1 MLAMQNE
8 KGVPFENPCNCL
20 AIRQAARR
28 VTQFYEAHLAPFG
41 LKSSQYSILAR
52 LERLGPM
59 SINEIAK
66 SIVMDRTTTGR
77 AIHPLERDGLVR
89 IWTADDGRKRVA
101 TLTAA
106 GRRRIAEAKIAWQE
120 AQGAFER
127 AFGPDAAKSMRATM
141 SDVVK
146 TIPESGAA

>member
-1 MLAMQNE
+1 MLAMQNARD
-8 KGVPFENPCNCL
+8 VPLENPCNCL

-28 VTQFYEAHLAPFG
+28 VTQFYEAHLAPFE

-66 SIVMDRTTTGR
+66 AIVMDRTTTGR
-77 AIHPLERDGLVR
+77 AIRPLERDGLVR
-89 IWTADDGRKRVA
+89 IGATEDGRKRVA

-106 GRRRIAEAKIAWQE
+106 GRRRIAEAKAAWLE
-120 AQGAFER
+120 AQAAFER
-127 AFGPDAAKSMRATM
+127 AFGAEAARSMRATM
-141 SDVVK
+141 SEVVK